1 MTRQL
6 AGGEILGVAAE
17 SRAGD
22 QSSGIG
28 ETGTH
33 RIGRAMA
40 ILVASLP
47 TLLST
52 QTTQSPHHRGGEG
65 VAGVVRTGGE
75 NQEGV
80 RTGTAVLGMG
90 TVGATA
96 GVKGDTRTIRVV
108 IINKF

>member
-52 QTTQSPHHRGGEG
+52 QTTQSPHHRGGAV
-65 VAGVVRTGGE
+65 VAGVVTTISGE
-75 NQEGV
+75 NQDRD
-80 RTGTAVLGMG
+80 RTGTTVAVLGMG
-90 TVGATA
+90 TVGVTEE
-96 GVKGDTRTIRVV
+96 GGTGDTRLSG
-108 IINKF
+108 